1 MKKFYLN
8 FFIAIGAMLLVGTS
22 SKADDGVIYLL
33 GAQND
38 WTMSADAA
46 VQLTETGDDTEIY
59 YNESVT
65 FDTGDYIAIF
75 TQIDTSWG
83 YTYRYAGY
91 SGGTTLAPN
100 TTATLYNN
108 ATLGWETSFYITT
121 GGTYAVTVDMN
132 ELTILLYDDSYS
144 VDIPTQAYLF
154 GNDGVWD
161 PTASAGDLTE
171 TEEGSGIFTG
181 TLEATANY
189 FAIITELGTSSDDW
203 TTVNASRYGPAT
215 SGTTISVGE
224 TLEMTYG
231 VDSSWYIETGTYI
244 VTVDFNEMTITLSSY
259 TDGIKAAAVASEDG
273 DGSVYSLSGARLG
286 QDAKGLVIKDGK
298 KVLIK

>member
-8 FFIAIGAMLLVGTS
+8 FFIALGAMLLVGTS

-132 ELTILLYDDSYS
+132 ELTILLYDGDYS

-161 PTASAGDLTE
+161 PTASAGELTE